1 MPLDRPLRYGM
12 VGGGPDAFIGAV
24 HRSAAAL
31 DGEMKLVAGAFSS
44 SPEKSKR
51 QGEDLHLTPDRV
63 YETYKVMAEREAAR
77 PADERLDFVSI
88 VTPNFLHH
96 DIATTFIEKGFHV
109 VCDKPVTTTLE
120 DAEDLCRRVEENEVV
135 FALTHNY
142 SGYPMVKQARALVEE
157 GALGS
162 LRKIVVEYPQG
173 WLAQRLEEEGNKQ
186 AIWRT
191 DPEKAGAGALGDIG
205 THAEHLARYVTGLGI
220 ERMCA
225 DVGSV
230 VDGRNIDDDASILL
244 RFEGGV
250 RGLLHCS
257 QISAGEENN
266 LRLQVYGTEAGLD
279 WRQEDPHR
287 LRLLTDI
294 NGDQP
299 QQVYTHGRAY
309 LDESV
314 QPFIRTPQG
323 HPEGFIEAFA
333 NIYRSAGRT
342 IAARETGREPEPH
355 DLDFPTVQDGAI
367 GVHFI
372 EKALESDRKEA
383 WVDASY
389 TPPGA

>member
-1 MPLDRPLRYGM
+1 M

>member
-1 MPLDRPLRYGM
+1 M

-31 DGEMKLVAGAFSS
+31 DGEMELVAGAFSS